1 MEQKRWPVLAQVLIA
16 LGVIGSMMSIVRG
29 FSTQDILGGVLGIA
43 ALIIYWNVYKFKKW
57 ALT

>member
-1 MEQKRWPVLAQVLIA
+1 MEQKRLPVLAQVLIA